1 MIEIVILTLYTVCMM
16 CILIY
21 CMAEVHLAVKYT
33 NYKKRKSTNS
43 KQTSN
48 HLAPAAPPK
57 VTIQL
62 PIFNELYVV
71 ERLIDAVIQ
80 FDYPK
85 EQLQIQVLDDSTD
98 ETVAISRAKVAEYQA
113 KGYDIEL
120 LHRTD
125 RTGYKA
131 GALQAAMSSVKGEFI
146 AIFDADFIP
155 KTDFLLQTLPYF
167 DDPNIG
173 VVQTRWEHINQ
184 HYSLLTKVQAF
195 FLDVHFTIE
204 QTGRNVSGY
213 FINFNG
219 TAGVWRAKA
228 IMDAGGWKADTLTED
243 LDLSYRAQ
251 LKGWTFKYLEAVG
264 SPSELP
270 ADMRAFKSQQFRWI
284 KGGAE
289 TAKKILPSVIKSDLP
304 FSIKFNAFFHLLSSS
319 VYIIIFI
326 LCFLSVPLLL
336 VKNQYL
342 DFEYIHY
349 GSIFFV
355 SNIAVAYVY
364 FIATKYR
371 AVDKSKVWKKFAYL
385 LPIFLVITMGLSLHN
400 ALAAI
405 RGLWGE
411 QTPFIRTPKF
421 NLMNVKDVWH
431 DKQYTSQHID
441 WVTMLEGVLAIYF
454 LGGIVYGIY
463 TGVLALL
470 PFHLLAF
477 AAFLSIFWYSI
488 KHAKVV
494 MK

>member
-1 MIEIVILTLYTVCMM
+1 MLEIVILTLYTICMI

-21 CMAEVHLAVKYT
+21 CLAEVHLAV
-33 NYKKRKSTNS
+33 NYSRFKRKQEGKEESD
-43 KQTSN
+43 N
-48 HLAPAAPPK
+48 HLAPVAYAK

-62 PIFNELYVV
+62 PIFNEQYVV
-71 ERLIDAVIQ
+71 ERLIDAVVR

-98 ETVAISRAKVAEYQA
+98 ETVAISQAKVAEYQA
-113 KGYDIEL
+113 KGYDIVL
-120 LHRTD
+120 LHRKD

-131 GALQAAMSSVKGEFI
+131 GALQAAMDSVKGEFI

-155 KTDFLLQTLPYF
+155 NSDFLLKTLPHF
-167 DDPNIG
+167 DNEKVG
-173 VVQTRWEHINQ
+173 VVQTRWEHINKE
-184 HYSLLTKVQAF
+184 YSLLTKVQAF
-195 FLDVHFTIE
+195 FLDVHFTVE
-204 QTGRNVSGY
+204 QLGRNVSGY

-219 TAGVWRAKA
+219 TAGVWRTKA
-228 IMDAGGWKADTLTED
+228 ITDAGGWKADTLTED

-251 LKGWTFKYLEAVG
+251 LRGWQFKYLEAVG

-289 TAKKILPSVIKSDLP
+289 TAKKILPSVVRSDYP
-304 FSIKFNAFFHLLSSS
+304 FSIKFNAFSHLLSSS

-336 VKNQYL
+336 VKNQYI

-349 GSIFFV
+349 GSIFFL

-364 FIATKYR
+364 FVATKYR
-371 AVDKSKVWKKFAYL
+371 MEDKSKVWKKFAYL

-421 NLMNVKDVWH
+421 NLLNVSDVWH
-431 DKQYTSQHID
+431 DKQYTSKKID
-441 WVTMLEGVLAIYF
+441 WVTVLEGVLAIYF

-463 TGVLALL
+463 TGILALL

-477 AAFLSIFWYSI
+477 VAFLLIFTYSV
-488 KHAKVV
+488 KHARVV
-494 MK
+494 QS